1 VRADDQF
8 HVGIVVDDFDD
19 ARAGLSK
26 ALGHEWCDVIAM
38 PVPVWLPSGETE
50 IDLAF
55 AYSRTTPRVEL
66 IRTIPGT
73 VWEPVAGSGI
83 HHLGYWSDDVARDS
97 AALAEHGYAVEAAGL
112 REDGSRH
119 WAYLHREDR
128 PRIELVTRELEP
140 LLAQLW
146 APAHD
151 TDLGRTT

>member
-1 VRADDQF
+1 MRAVDQF
-8 HVGIVVDDFDD
+8 HVGVVVDDLDD
-19 ARAGLSK
+19 ALDELTGAFGY
-26 ALGHEWCDVIAM
+26 EWCDVIAM

-55 AYSRTTPRVEL
+55 AYSRSTPRLEL
-66 IRTIPGT
+66 IRTIPGS
-73 VWEPVAGSGI
+73 VWEPAAGSGV

-97 AALAEHGYAVEAAGL
+97 TALEQLGYAVEAAGL

-119 WAYLHREDR
+119 WAYLRRAGR

-146 APAHD
+146 AP
-151 TDLGRTT
+151 TDPTDQEGAT